1 MFSLSSHA
9 HTDNSQY
16 KQQYLKLYGNSPPPH
31 HSTAKGKYTGSRKL
45 NKLMREL
52 LSDDD
57 SDADVSQAGTA
68 SASATTSASNLTPA
82 KPWLDD
88 FNAYLNSRDYLAVH
102 QTVVQWW
109 GVNGPRYPVWASL
122 ARDFL
127 SIMASSV
134 SSERAFSSAGITIS
148 KRRNRLKAD
157 IVEALQCLK
166 CLIKH
171 DLLFRDTDDP
181 SVAAEIVGER
191 QPDVQDDSGWD
202 DLVEDLE
209 DDEVDDDSDEV
220 NLVSLDN

>member
-1 MFSLSSHA
+1 M
-9 HTDNSQY
+9 
-16 KQQYLKLYGNSPPPH
+16 
-31 HSTAKGKYTGSRKL
+31 
-45 NKLMREL
+45 
-52 LSDDD
+52 
-57 SDADVSQAGTA
+57 
-68 SASATTSASNLTPA
+68 
-82 KPWLDD
+82 
-88 FNAYLNSRDYLAVH
+88 H

-109 GVNGPRYPVWASL
+109 GVNGPHYPVWALL

-166 CLIKH
+166 CLIKQ
-171 DLLFRDTDDP
+171 DLLFQDTDDP
-181 SVAAEIVGER
+181 SVAAEIMGER